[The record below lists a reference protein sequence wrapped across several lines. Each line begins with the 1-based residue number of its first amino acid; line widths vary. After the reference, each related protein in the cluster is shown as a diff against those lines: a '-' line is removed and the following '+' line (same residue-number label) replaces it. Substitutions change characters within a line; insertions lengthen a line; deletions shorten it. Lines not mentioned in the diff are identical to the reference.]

1 VEIIAFLQPLSLYF
15 LGGNYGT
22 SWNMREIGGI
32 LAVAVMGT
40 FILWSIRH
48 KEEKQYKIC

>member
-1 VEIIAFLQPLSLYF
+1 MEIIAFFITIVVGVFSEVTI
-15 LGGNYGT
+15 GT
-22 SWNMREIGGI
+22 SWNMHGIGGI

-48 KEEKQYKIC
+48 KKEK